1 MHIRFI
7 SQLHFK
13 TFFAIPAGI
22 WALGLANFF
31 MNVSSILVFT
41 FTPVFL
47 KNVLGAAVSTVGTIE
62 AVVEASALFTRIF
75 SGVISD
81 MVRKRKALIGIGYF
95 LSVLARIALS
105 FSVTPSTVTTSRI
118 VDRISNGIQATPR
131 DALVADL
138 APSEIKGRCY
148 GLRHALTV
156 AGSLLGA
163 ALGVLLAFLTGNNY
177 RFIFWF
183 SVIPGAIAF
192 FIVLFGVYDRVTGDE
207 KASTDAK
214 KPSFSGALAFLKFEN
229 LSQLP
234 ASYWKLMV
242 VAFLFMTG
250 NFTGSFLIYAAEYHG
265 APGYLLPMVMV
276 VQNVVITSVA
286 FYFGKLSDRFDRRL
300 ILGLGIIFLV
310 LECLTLGFASSVWT
324 VFLGVVLCGLEMG
337 ITQSPLLGL
346 VTDNAPDHL
355 RGTAFGV
362 LHLVSACAVF
372 MSNLLMGHLWEI
384 SPKVAFSSIAIFSS
398 FALVGLCF
406 VPKSGQSAKLAS
418 GAKPQ

>member
-1 MHIRFI
+1 MRSRFI
-7 SQLHFK
+7 SQLHSK

-22 WALGLANFF
+22 WALGIANFF

-41 FTPVFL
+41 FTPLFL
-47 KNVLGAAVSTVGTIE
+47 KNTLGAAVSTVGAIE
-62 AVVEASALFTRIF
+62 AVVESSSLFIRIF

-81 MVRKRKALIGIGYF
+81 VVRRRKALIGIGYF
-95 LSVLARIALS
+95 FSVLARIALS
-105 FSVTPSTVTTSRI
+105 FSGTPSTVTTSRI

-138 APSEIKGRCY
+138 APPEARGRCY

-156 AGSLLGA
+156 GGSLVGS
-163 ALGVLLAFLTGNNY
+163 ALGVFLASVTGNNY

-183 SVIPGAIAF
+183 SVIPAAFAF
-192 FIVLFGVYDRVTGDE
+192 FVVLFGVYDRI
-207 KASTDAK
+207 TDK
-214 KPSFSGALAFLKFEN
+214 KTDGGVRPSISGALAFLKFEN

-234 ASYWKLMV
+234 TSFWKLMV

-265 APGYLLPMVMV
+265 TPGYLLPMVMV

-300 ILGLGIIFLV
+300 ILALGIVFLV
-310 LECLTLGFASSVWT
+310 LECLTLGFSFNMWT
-324 VFLGVVLCGLEMG
+324 VFLGVGLCGLEMG

-346 VTDNAPDHL
+346 VTDNAPEHL

-372 MSNLLMGHLWEI
+372 ISNLLMGHLWEI
-384 SPKVAFSSIAIFSS
+384 SPKVAFSSIAILSS

-406 VPKSGQSAKLAS
+406 VPKSGQSARMAS
-418 GAKPQ
+418 DSDTKA